1 MDIFNLV
8 IIAILIALTAFFVTS
23 EFAIVKIRSSR
34 IDQLIEEGNSSA
46 ISAKKVISNLS
57 EYLSACQLGITITA
71 LALGWIGESTIE
83 HILAPLF
90 NGLEIPEGVSRIL
103 SIGIAFA
110 TITFLHVVVG
120 ELAPKTLAIHK
131 AELITLIMS
140 RPLIFFY
147 KVMYPFYLDIKWV
160 STEL

>member
-46 ISAKKVISNLS
+46 ISAKKVISNLD

-83 HILAPLF
+83 HLLTPLF
-90 NGLEIPEGVSRIL
+90 TGLEVPERCFPHL
-103 SIGIAFA
+103 
-110 TITFLHVVVG
+110 
-120 ELAPKTLAIHK
+120 IHWDC
-131 AELITLIMS
+131 
-140 RPLIFFY
+140 IFDHHF
-147 KVMYPFYLDIKWV
+147 F
-160 STEL
+160 TCCRRGTGT